1 MLAWEKLY
9 SEGINIKDLTP
20 DSQEYDAM
28 QIAAN
33 SYVASAEYGMAV
45 WYLLK
50 NREVTARIWMKRAAS
65 REFQPAIEAYE
76 KMEKSESLEDISTF
90 CCAELQKDNTNHNQS
105 NDDLNKG
112 KPVVEEDKNQ
122 NNDAGGLVLKTHD
135 FELAKNTLRQFT
147 ERSNKQIELSRV
159 PTDGGLFNLGNHKVT
174 GDELNGIT
182 SQIQS
187 YLISINELSQGIIDE
202 FGEVYKAFEALDK
215 DYIGGILLAIKAA
228 EEVSVKERED
238 RTKIKKNQE
247 RLEKAVAALSLFK
260 EKIDRLEH
268 LTDIDKAWALIERQS
283 KELGICQEYIT
294 ALSKME
300 HIKDVDLLWNN
311 LEKHSQA
318 LSEFKLFLQ
327 NLQNAQQQFI
337 TNVKQLITDT
347 QNDLTKQMESFSQA
361 QVEKLNEIDRRY
373 IEAFEQLRNEQKQI
387 LDTISTSLNEK
398 IDIALTEQDENLSRI
413 EQTQKEQ
420 FQKLFDGQASQTE
433 KIQDIDKHYSEAVEQ
448 LNKAQKVTLA
458 AIDKSLSDKMDSAM
472 TKQYEAIKRVE
483 QTQKEEFQKLF
494 DGQASQTE
502 KIQDMDKHYSDAV
515 DNLTNEQKEMLAEIE
530 KNQIAKLEK
539 INKSLEEEKAQLNEQ
554 VSILSTKVKYLYYV
568 AGGVASITIIQLILN
583 IFGVI

>member
-50 NREVTARIWMKRAAS
+50 NREVTARTWMKRAAS

-76 KMEKSESLEDISTF
+76 KMEKGESLEDISTF

-112 KPVVEEDKNQ
+112 KTVMEEDKNQ

-147 ERSNKQIELSRV
+147 ERFNKQIELSRV

-174 GDELNGIT
+174 GGELNGIT

-228 EEVSVKERED
+228 EEVSIKERED

-268 LTDIDKAWALIERQS
+268 LTDIDKAWALIEKQS
-283 KELGICQEYIT
+283 TALGECREYIT

-318 LSEFKLFLQ
+318 LSEFKSFLQ

-337 TNVKQLITDT
+337 TNAKQLIAEE
-347 QNDLTKQMESFSQA
+347 QNDLTKRMESFSQA
-361 QVEKLNEIDRRY
+361 QFEKLNEIDRHY

-387 LDTISTSLNEK
+387 VKSISTSLNEK
-398 IDIALTEQDENLSRI
+398 IDAALTKQGTTLSRI
-413 EQTQKEQ
+413 EQTQKEE
-420 FQKLFDGQASQTE
+420 FHKLFDGQAAQAE
-433 KIQDIDKHYSEAVEQ
+433 KIQDIEKHYSEAVEQ
-448 LNKAQKVTLA
+448 LNKDQMVALA
-458 AIDKSLSDKMDSAM
+458 TIDKSLSDELDAVVS
-472 TKQYEAIKRVE
+472 KQDETLGRIE
-483 QTQKEEFQKLF
+483 QTQKEEFKKLF
-494 DGQASQTE
+494 DEQTSQTK
-502 KIQDMDKHYSDAV
+502 KIEDIGRHYSEAV
-515 DNLTNEQKEMLAEIE
+515 DSLKNEQNEKLDEIE
-530 KNQIAKLEK
+530 RSQIAKLEE
-539 INKSLEEEKAQLNEQ
+539 INKSLEEEKAQLNEK
-554 VSILSTKVKYLYYV
+554 VSTLTTKVKYLYYV
-568 AGGVASITIIQLILN
+568 AGGAASITIIQLILN